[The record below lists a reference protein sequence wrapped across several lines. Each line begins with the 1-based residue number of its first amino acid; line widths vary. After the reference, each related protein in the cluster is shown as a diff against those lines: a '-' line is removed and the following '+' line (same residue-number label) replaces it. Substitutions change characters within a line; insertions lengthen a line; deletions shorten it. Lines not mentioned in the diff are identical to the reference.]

1 MSMLTF
7 AALLRKTVAGMVT
20 EGRAMVL
27 CSSIQ
32 GYIFRFKQA
41 IAPSQR
47 KKFLT
52 WKKKQAI
59 LSGNSWKKTCPK
71 VRDVTVCR
79 CIPVFRLSPTCIF
92 I

>member
-20 EGRAMVL
+20 EGRDMVL

-41 IAPSQR
+41 IAPCQR

-52 WKKKQAI
+52 WKKNK
-59 LSGNSWKKTCPK
+59 S
-71 VRDVTVCR
+71 
-79 CIPVFRLSPTCIF
+79 
-92 I
+92 

>member
-20 EGRAMVL
+20 EGRATVL

-41 IAPSQR
+41 IAPCQR

-52 WKKKQAI
+52 WKKNK
-59 LSGNSWKKTCPK
+59 S
-71 VRDVTVCR
+71 
-79 CIPVFRLSPTCIF
+79 
-92 I
+92 